1 MAAGPAAAVGSERA
15 HGLFAGV
22 SSYDISLEKQEVLVK
37 GTIPY
42 DDLKAKIAKTGKE
55 VRISVEFARLVVCC
69 GRLIGRPRSSLEK
82 RLREGAAANVARPQ
96 TRRSSAVLRGSEGRH
111 CRLRG
116 TWKQGWG
123 RRVLI

>member
-1 MAAGPAAAVGSERA
+1 MSE
-15 HGLFAGV
+15 
-22 SSYDISLEKQEVLVK
+22 YDISLEKQEVLVK

-55 VRISVEFARLVVCC
+55 VRTWVECARLVVGC
-69 GRLIGRPRSSLEK
+69 GRLIGRPRSSLER

-111 CRLRG
+111 CSLRG
-116 TWKQGWG
+116 T
-123 RRVLI
+123 